1 MEKLPQNYR
10 CKLRHSVFFE
20 QKEATKRNRPRRCG
34 AKGRFFKEKAPQKPF
49 AEGCCGPHQEYGRPV
64 FCLPPNP
71 LSRAIQVIFGGAFRA
86 RKESPPGPRETR
98 AKESLL
104 SFARIFL
111 GLEEKPKLLLK
122 K

>member
-49 AEGCCGPHQEYGRPV
+49 AKGCSDPHKIHA
-64 FCLPPNP
+64 LH
-71 LSRAIQVIFGGAFRA
+71 SA
-86 RKESPPGPRETR
+86 
-98 AKESLL
+98 SLL
-104 SFARIFL
+104 YVEAGYYTFSNHLSKSFSVIR
-111 GLEEKPKLLLK
+111 PS
-122 K
+122 